1 MITILNDDLFSFE
14 HKTGSDRHSGTKVSR
29 LVVSTSN
36 KLVRYSREKTKNDKG
51 VDMSSTPQLVSTS
64 REILSITTPIDKE
77 NDWNKLPISVSVMD
91 NERRIPQINIRCL
104 GEDEKRRNAN
114 IYVLAIPFNGMIVPI
129 PEDPTYRIY
138 KGMIGSSQRPIYV
151 HGRRYRKVLYLVI
164 EPNMALL
171 DPEHKHHV
179 REISVKVESFAVY
192 KDNEL
197 GEDRTN
203 HETYTFK
210 VIDADGMYTEDM
222 QQETLEEAVMI
233 EHDQSVELWH
243 TFRFTRNQKD
253 GTQPNPSRRSP
264 SKAKSQPEGYVQ
276 GNVLITKNKHG
287 IRKEVSLDNRGR
299 PRPQKDLEAMM
310 KDSGMYDQ
318 DGYNSDRKG
327 GRNKNGKKGKRG
339 RR

>member
-14 HKTGSDRHSGTKVSR
+14 HKTGSDRHTGTQVSK

-36 KLVRYSREKTKNDKG
+36 KLVRYSREKGKSKAG

-77 NDWNKLPISVSVMD
+77 NEWNKLPISVSVTD
-91 NERRIPQINIRCL
+91 NERRVPQINIRCL
-104 GEDEKRRNAN
+104 GDDEKRRNAN
-114 IYVLAIPFNGMIVPI
+114 IFVLAVPFNGMIVPI

-192 KDNEL
+192 KDSES

-203 HETYTFK
+203 HETYVFK
-210 VIDADGMYTEDM
+210 VVDSDGMYTESTD
-222 QQETLEEAVMI
+222 QETLTKAVMI
-233 EHDQSVELWH
+233 DHDQTTELWH
-243 TFRFTRNQKD
+243 TFRFTKAPKD
-253 GTQPNPSRRSP
+253 GKPTPNRKPFSRS
-264 SKAKSQPEGYVQ
+264 KSQPEGYIQ
-276 GNVLITKNKHG
+276 GNTLITKNKHG
-287 IRKEVSLDNRGR
+287 IRKEVSLDSRGR
-299 PRPQKDLEAMM
+299 PRQPKDLDAMM
-310 KDSGMYDQ
+310 KESGMYDQ
-318 DGYNSDRKG
+318 DYNSDRRG
-327 GRNKNGKKGKRG
+327 GRNKNGKKGKR